1 MRPSIVIKNKK
12 VVRKIP
18 RIVGSPD
25 GSIRVTKPPINCW
38 RMIMVSGLANRKK
51 TSAL

>member
-1 MRPSIVIKNKK
+1 MRPSIVVKNKK

-18 RIVGSPD
+18 RMVGSPD
-25 GSIRVTKPPINCW
+25 GAIRVTKLPRNCW
-38 RMIMVSGLANRKK
+38 RIIMVSGLANRKK